1 MNIKSKVAVLKTN
14 PETVIEDYK
23 RLMRMVEYDKY
34 LKKDNTTI
42 LKNNISWHFPY
53 PGANTTPWQMEAVI
67 QCLREDGYNDIVC
80 VENKTVVT
88 NAYKGERLNKYV
100 DIFKRYNIP
109 VLYNFKDED
118 MKWVKYEPK
127 GKMLVL
133 DRVFPEGI
141 YIPDYFFDKNIIHL
155 PTMKCHIYTT
165 TTGAMKNAF
174 GGLLDTK
181 RHYCHSVIHETLV
194 DLLTI
199 QKEIHA
205 GIFAVVDGT
214 VSGNGPGPRT
224 MKPVVTDYILAG
236 GDQVSVDA
244 VSSKIMGFNP
254 MSLKYIKEAEAAGLG
269 NGRIEN
275 IDIIGED
282 ISNVNLYYTVGD
294 NAASKVGDLLWFGP
308 LKKLQKLMFHT
319 PLVYVFI
326 WASAFYHDVIWY
338 NLKGTK
344 VVKNYQDNTKWGRL
358 FKSYK

>member
-1 MNIKSKVAVLKTN
+1 
-14 PETVIEDYK
+14 
-23 RLMRMVEYDKY
+23 
-34 LKKDNTTI
+34 
-42 LKNNISWHFPY
+42 
-53 PGANTTPWQMEAVI
+53 
-67 QCLREDGYNDIVC
+67 
-80 VENKTVVT
+80 
-88 NAYKGERLNKYV
+88 
-100 DIFKRYNIP
+100 
-109 VLYNFKDED
+109 
-118 MKWVKYEPK
+118 
-127 GKMLVL
+127 
-133 DRVFPEGI
+133 
-141 YIPDYFFDKNIIHL
+141 
-155 PTMKCHIYTT
+155 
-165 TTGAMKNAF
+165 
-174 GGLLDTK
+174 
-181 RHYCHSVIHETLV
+181 
-194 DLLTI
+194 
-199 QKEIHA
+199 
-205 GIFAVVDGT
+205 
-214 VSGNGPGPRT
+214 

-344 VVKNYQDNTKWGRL
+344 VVKDYQDNTKWGRL